1 MSPMSLPPGFRFH
14 PTDDELVGYYLKRKV
29 DGLKI
34 ELEVIPVID
43 LYKFEPWEL
52 PDKSFLPKRDREWFF
67 FCPRDRKY
75 PNGSRTN
82 RATGSGYWKATG
94 KDRKIVCEPSV
105 HGLRKTLVFYHG
117 RAPGGE
123 RTDWVMHEY
132 RLCEDLSQGALN
144 FVGAFALCRI
154 VKRHD
159 HGQKIGD
166 LQGESK
172 AKKVCSSSMIG
183 FSQKRCFNEVGSTS
197 EENQSIMTDMLTRSN
212 GSTRI
217 SSPENR
223 RGSGL
228 HQILIDSDQKDFS
241 ESHVSDAS
249 KVSSPKEEISESV
262 IATMFPNS
270 IEICA
275 PCHLSPMSSY
285 TNSREEAS
293 MIDELNGHGCCSSFP
308 SSAYCMDMYN
318 NVEDITF
325 PSLAWDTPE
334 LMSAS
339 FRGIET
345 WNPMLSPSICR
356 QASEGE
362 EANLWLQEDS
372 MVIMK

>member
-1 MSPMSLPPGFRFH
+1 MTWREFKLATKLGRPP
-14 PTDDELVGYYLKRKV
+14 
-29 DGLKI
+29 I
-34 ELEVIPVID
+34 N
-43 LYKFEPWEL
+43 
-52 PDKSFLPKRDREWFF
+52 DKSFLPKRDLEWFF

-105 HGLRKTLVFYHG
+105 HGLRKTLVFYLG

-132 RLCEDLSQGALN
+132 RLCEDLSQGASS
-144 FVGAFALCRI
+144 FVGAFALCHI

-172 AKKVCSSSMIG
+172 AKKARSSSMIDFG
-183 FSQKRCFNEVGSTS
+183 QKRCFNEVGSTS
-197 EENQSIMTDMLTRSN
+197 EENQSIVTDMLTRSN

-217 SSPENR
+217 NYPENG
-223 RGSGL
+223 RGTGL

-249 KVSSPKEEISESV
+249 KVSSPKEEISESM
-262 IATMFPNS
+262 IANVFLNS
-270 IEICA
+270 IETCT
-275 PCHLSPMSSY
+275 PCNLSPISSY
-285 TNSREEAS
+285 TNFREEAYL
-293 MIDELNGHGCCSSFP
+293 IDELNGCGCCSSFP
-308 SSAYCMDMYN
+308 SPAYCMGMYN
-318 NVEDITF
+318 NVEDITLQ
-325 PSLAWDTPE
+325 SLVWDTPE

-345 WNPMLSPSICR
+345 RNPVLSPSICR
-356 QASEGE
+356 QASQGE